1 MPSPTASGSSASHR
15 SSIRRSFGRRL
26 RRRSG
31 SPRRRWPRELHDREI
46 LLLLDNFEQLIE
58 AAEVVGELLQ
68 AAPRLRVLS
77 TSRARLHVYGEH
89 ELEIPPLP
97 AAEAEE
103 LFVSRARATGREL
116 PPGELITE
124 ICSRLDGLPLAIELV
139 AARTAE
145 LTPAELVSSL
155 DDKLELAS
163 KGARDLPERQQTLRA
178 AIGWS
183 HDLLDPH
190 QQRLFAQLG
199 AFAGGFTRDAVQAVC
214 GTDTTEQLAG
224 LAEANL
230 VRRADDGRFRML
242 QTIREYSVE
251 RLVES
256 SEADERAAP
265 PRGLLS
271 RAGGGARSRPSQRRS

>member
-31 SPRRRWPRELHDREI
+31 SPRRRWPRELHDREL

-58 AAEVVGELLQ
+58 AAAVVGELLQ

-103 LFVSRARATGREL
+103 LFVRRARATGREL
-116 PPGELITE
+116 PPGELVTE

-163 KGARDLPERQQTLRA
+163 KGARDLPERQQTLPRRSAGATICSTRTSNACSRSSAPSRA
-178 AIGWS
+178 ASPATRCRRSAVPTRPSSSPGSPRPTWS
-183 HDLLDPH
+183 GGRTTAAFGCSKRSASTPSSASSNRA
-190 QQRLFAQLG
+190 RLMACG
-199 AFAGGFTRDAVQAVC
+199 VATR
-214 GTDTTEQLAG
+214 
-224 LAEANL
+224 
-230 VRRADDGRFRML
+230 
-242 QTIREYSVE
+242 TIFSSWE
-251 RLVES
+251 RS
-256 SEADERAAP
+256 S
-265 PRGLLS
+265 G
-271 RAGGGARSRPSQRRS
+271 RPSQRRS